1 MGPNLFYGATL
12 AACILVFRETK
23 AREHRGKVLFID
35 ASHEFKAGRAQ
46 NELLPEHVDT
56 IYGWYEEYKDVE
68 GVCRVVLLDEIRA
81 NDFNLNIPRYVEPV
95 TEEET
100 MTVDQALA
108 NLKESLAK
116 AYAAEDHL
124 LELLKR
130 EGLA

>member
-1 MGPNLFYGATL
+1 M
-12 AACILVFRETK
+12 
-23 AREHRGKVLFID
+23 
-35 ASHEFKAGRAQ
+35 
-46 NELLPEHVDT
+46 
-56 IYGWYEEYKDVE
+56 
-68 GVCRVVLLDEIRA
+68 CRVVPLDEIRA

-95 TEEET
+95 RVEET

-108 NLKESLAK
+108 NLKESLVK